1 MTREIEL
8 SAGTLDYTDTG
19 GEGPVLLLLHGLMMD
34 ASLWDEVIAD
44 LPSGYR
50 CLAPVLP
57 LGAHRRAM
65 KPGADLSLPGIA
77 RLVSE
82 FAERLDLN
90 DVTVVANDT
99 GGAIAQLLI
108 TDPSPRVA
116 RVARVVLVSCDAFEN
131 FPPGL
136 TGKTLVAAGRLPA
149 ALFGLFMQQLRLRPV
164 RRLPIA
170 FGWLTKRGDA
180 ATARWIRPVLT
191 DSAIRRDTAR
201 VLRAIAA
208 DKRLLIR
215 TAESLPDFN
224 RPALVVWARGDRV
237 MPPEHG
243 IHLAELLPD
252 AKLTEV
258 DDSYTLV
265 PLDQPRQLAELID
278 AFVGARKLHR
288 AAGAATGALAGLV
301 EGGGPG
307 GEELE
312 GVVGRGAGLG
322 GVGGDPQAGVGGEVE
337 GLEGE
342 REVADDRMVQP
353 LDASA
358 VEADV
363 VGGPPEAEVLVAGGQ
378 LADEVRQR
386 LVVRVVPGLGAQHG
400 DDVLGLAFP
409 VGVELG
415 RGRVEEQEPGTV
427 GRLGGAGEDRG
438 EQRRAEL
445 VGGQQVQPGVTHVGR
460 GGGHRVE
467 DAPHA
472 GANPL
477 LGGAPGRPRRG
488 GGSAATSEVEQMG
501 ALRLVELQGAGDAL
515 EDALGR
521 AGCPAALQPDVVVDA
536 DSGQERDLFPA
547 QPGHAAVAAV
557 GGQPGLL
564 RGDPRAPGDQ
574 EIADLVPVVHSPRLR
589 SFRLARGVLSVPGT
603 AGSPARRIPLVT
615 WGTGK
620 TSW

>member
-34 ASLWDEVIAD
+34 ASLWDEVVAD
-44 LPSGYR
+44 LGPGYR

-57 LGAHRRAM
+57 LGAHRRPM
-65 KPGADLSLPGIA
+65 KPDADLSLPGIA
-77 RLVSE
+77 RLVTE
-82 FAERLDLN
+82 FTDRLGLN

-108 TDPSPRVA
+108 ADPSQCVA

-180 ATARWIRPVLT
+180 ATARWIKPVLT
-191 DSAIRRDTAR
+191 DSAIRRDTVR

-208 DKRLLIR
+208 NKRLLIR
-215 TAESLPDFN
+215 AAESLPGFN

-265 PLDQPRQLAELID
+265 PLDQPGQLAELID
-278 AFVGARKLHR
+278 VFVGARRLSSATR
-288 AAGAATGALAGLV
+288 AGALAGLVAGLV

-307 GEELE
+307 GEELQ
-312 GVVGRGAGLG
+312 GVVGRGAWLG
-322 GVGGDPQAGVGGEVE
+322 GVGRDPQAGVGGEVE
-337 GLEGE
+337 GLERE
-342 REVADDRMVQP
+342 RELADDRVVEP
-353 LDASA
+353 LDAGA
-358 VEADV
+358 VEAHV
-363 VGGPPEAEVLVAGGQ
+363 VGGPPEPEVLAPGGQ
-378 LADEVRQR
+378 LTDEVRQR
-386 LVVRVVPGLGAQHG
+386 LVVRVVARLGAQHG
-400 DDVLGLAFP
+400 DDVLSLAFP

-415 RGRVEEQEPGTV
+415 RRGVQEQEPGAV
-427 GRLGGAGEDRG
+427 GRLSGAGKDRG
-438 EQRRAEL
+438 E
-445 VGGQQVQPGVTHVGR
+445 
-460 GGGHRVE
+460 
-467 DAPHA
+467 
-472 GANPL
+472 
-477 LGGAPGRPRRG
+477 
-488 GGSAATSEVEQMG
+488 
-501 ALRLVELQGAGDAL
+501 
-515 EDALGR
+515 
-521 AGCPAALQPDVVVDA
+521 
-536 DSGQERDLFPA
+536 
-547 QPGHAAVAAV
+547 
-557 GGQPGLL
+557 
-564 RGDPRAPGDQ
+564 
-574 EIADLVPVVHSPRLR
+574 
-589 SFRLARGVLSVPGT
+589 
-603 AGSPARRIPLVT
+603 
-615 WGTGK
+615 
-620 TSW
+620 